1 MTALLAAPIPALYA
15 LPPRPQ
21 VPAPRL
27 VVVAELVGGD
37 APGAGQALLDRP
49 RYEWTARGLAVMLAL
64 VVLVVGVMATTLVSA
79 FLAVSDEPLP
89 APGIPV
95 AVVGVAAR

>member
-1 MTALLAAPIPALYA
+1 MTALLAAPMPALYA

-27 VVVAELVGGD
+27 VVVAELVDGD

-49 RYEWTARGLAVMLAL
+49 RLAVMLAL